1 MFQLV
6 LLLLQVTRA
15 VLSYMERNRLI
26 KEGER
31 RQIAR
36 ELERAAEAAAL
47 SKKIREDVGGRTDDE
62 IDAALRG
69 DYRD

>member
-1 MFQLV
+1 MLQFAI
-6 LLLLQVTRA
+6 LLLQVTRQII
-15 VLSYMERNRLI
+15 LYMEKSRLI

-31 RQIAR
+31 RQIER
-36 ELERAAEAAAL
+36 ELEAVAKAAAI
-47 SKKIREDVGGRTDDE
+47 SKKINTNVGKMTDEE